1 MSNTWQEFASYS
13 DAASAEAVAGL
24 LRSEGV
30 PTEVI
35 ADQPIPGLVKSVR
48 LCVPSD
54 LMHRAKWVTSK
65 TQLTEAE
72 LVFLATGKLEGNE
85 NGE

>member
-1 MSNTWQEFASYS
+1 MSDTWQEFVSFS

-30 PTEVI
+30 PTQVI
-35 ADQPIPGLVKSVR
+35 ADQPIPGLIQNVH
-48 LCVPSD
+48 LFVPSD
-54 LMHRAKWVTSK
+54 LMHRAKWLTSQ

-72 LVFLATGKLEGNE
+72 LVYLATGKLEGSE
-85 NGE
+85 NPE